1 MFRKIRAMMMFARET
16 PWVEEPKWESQDAK
30 ALSLFLQSE
39 SGGKLRKIL
48 LNMVVRTN
56 SQCIQNKKDLE
67 FEAGFA
73 NGFKGAVAS
82 LEGLCNTELYGKQE
96 DDAPDYS
103 ELMRQ

>member
-1 MFRKIRAMMMFARET
+1 MLRKIRAMRAFAREVQWT
-16 PWVEEPKWESQDAK
+16 DEPEWRQEDAK
-30 ALSLFLQSE
+30 ALTLFFDTE
-39 SGGKLRKIL
+39 AGGRLRKIL

-82 LEGLCNTELYGKQE
+82 LEGLSNTHLYGDQE
-96 DDAPDYS
+96 DAAPDYS

>member
-1 MFRKIRAMMMFARET
+1 MDRRTGMEAGGRKGVNPVLDTEA
-16 PWVEEPKWESQDAK
+16 
-30 ALSLFLQSE
+30 
-39 SGGKLRKIL
+39 GGRLRKIL

-82 LEGLCNTELYGKQE
+82 LEGLSNTRLYGDQE
-96 DDAPDYS
+96 DAAPDYS